1 MRNPALP
8 IFAVAFALLSFSPA
22 QGQDAPQKIAT
33 VDSKRFET
41 EFLMFVKHI
50 NTVKAK
56 QAMIDAQGQAMAE
69 PSKPMIERI
78 NAIKKEIN
86 DPISDEKKR
95 QLMVEYDALAKQV
108 MAKRQEVE
116 TFVKGKISELSKE
129 GNAEKTK
136 LLISVRKVIAG
147 LAKERGISMVIEH
160 QSGSD
165 IAQAVWFADP
175 SLDITDDVLAILNA
189 GVDPASVEVPN
200 PVTPAPTPETPA
212 PAPGTP

>member
-1 MRNPALP
+1 MRNPVLP
-8 IFAVAFALLSFSPA
+8 IFAVVFALMSFNPA
-22 QGQDAPQKIAT
+22 QGQDAPGKTVIAT

-41 EFLMFVKHI
+41 EFLLFVKHI

-69 PSKPMIERI
+69 PTKPLIERI

-108 MAKRQEVE
+108 MTKQKEVQE
-116 TFVKGKISELSKE
+116 FVKGKIGELSKE
-129 GNAEKTK
+129 GNEEKKK

-147 LAKERGISMVIEH
+147 LAQERGISMVIEH

-175 SLDITDDVLAILNA
+175 KMDITGDVLAILNA
-189 GVDPASVEVPN
+189 GVDPSTVETPEN
-200 PVTPAPTPETPA
+200 PAPVAPA
-212 PAPGTP
+212 PAPEAP